1 MKSNAMNIRRLHD
14 GCIDELMGLAFE
26 LLVQTKIVVF
36 PPPASPRSFTNHRP
50 SLPHLAVSLIAISP
64 PINPDFFTGHD
75 RDVICQI
82 KTLLQSKLLAFELPH
97 P

>member
-1 MKSNAMNIRRLHD
+1 MNIRRLHD

-36 PPPASPRSFTNHRP
+36 PPSLSPIVYQPPTQP
-50 SLPHLAVSLIAISP
+50 SPHLAVSLIAISP